1 MDTLWQFPPYLW
13 PLVGTWAL
21 ALALAFVAWRRRPTP
36 GALPLALLLM
46 AVAEWSGCYALE
58 LARRDRSFAFFCAR
72 MGYLG
77 IVTVPAAWL
86 ALVLQYTGRE
96 NWLARRR
103 WLLLTV
109 EPALTWLAALTN
121 DLHGLLWSRFERITQ
136 GMYTLTSVT
145 HGAWW
150 WVHFAYSYLLLLFGA
165 VILVRELFRAPPPFR
180 GQILALL
187 SGALLPWLANALYIS
202 GLNPLHP
209 VDLTPLA
216 FTLAGLVILLA
227 LFRFR
232 LLDIVPIARNV
243 VVDGMAD
250 GVIVLD
256 AQNRIVDLNPAA
268 RRIIGRPVAEV
279 IGRPIR
285 EIVAGRPDLIERY
298 HDVPEAQ
305 AEITLGA
312 GGGQRT
318 YQMRISPLYDP
329 RGRFTGRVIVLREIT
344 PFRQAEEAIR
354 QRDAILETVA
364 YAADRFLRMPG
375 WEREIPAILARLGEA
390 TGVSRVY
397 IFENHQGPNGELLT
411 SQRYEWAAPDATP
424 QIDNPD
430 LQNFPFVQAG
440 FARWVETMSRGEAVY
455 GPVRTLPESE
465 QKVLAAQDI
474 LSIAVVPVFVGREW
488 WGFIGFDECRFERAW
503 TPAEID
509 TLQMAANM
517 LGAAIYRARVHHQLE
532 DQARFLA
539 LLNEITRIAIGTTDF
554 QNMLQA
560 LADRL
565 GELFRADDCYIAT
578 WDEEHGRPIPR
589 AAYGPM
595 REIYPTLQ
603 FPPGETTATESV
615 LRLGRALAIEDVFNS
630 PYVSPR
636 IAARFPNR
644 SILVMPL
651 IVGQQKLGA
660 ALIAFR
666 QHHRFTAEEIARA
679 EYAAAHIA
687 LAVAKSQALMLTQ
700 REIARRKQAEE
711 QLRQYARELEARNE
725 ELDAFAHTVAHDL
738 KHSLSL
744 VVGYAE
750 LLDTLFPRLSPEQ
763 QREYVQS
770 IVQHGHKMAGVIDA
784 LLFLATAPRQEVET
798 GPLDMAQI
806 VGEAL
811 SRLSDAIAESHAEVR
826 VPPTWPTAR
835 GYAPWVEEVW
845 FNYISNAI
853 RYGGEPPRVEL
864 GADFPADAPGM
875 VRFWVRDNGPGLTPE
890 EQGRLFTPFTQ
901 VRRTGKGHGLGLSI
915 VKRIV
920 EKLGGQ
926 VSVESQPG
934 QGSTFFFT
942 LPAAENLYHQDTK
955 ARSI

>member
-13 PLVGTWAL
+13 PLVGAEAL
-21 ALALAFVAWRRRPTP
+21 ALALALFAWQRRPAP
-36 GALPLALLLM
+36 GAGLLALLML
-46 AVAEWSGCYALE
+46 AVAEWNGCYILE
-58 LARRDRSFAFFCAR
+58 LASRDISRALLWAR
-72 MGYLG
+72 TEYLG
-77 IVTVPAAWL
+77 IVTVPATWL
-86 ALVLQYTGRE
+86 ALALRHAGCE
-96 NWLARRR
+96 HWLAHRR
-103 WLLLTV
+103 WLLLAV
-109 EPALTWLAALTN
+109 EPALTLLLVWTN
-121 DLHGLLWSRFERITQ
+121 DSHGLIWSQIQQMSLGAYQVLE
-136 GMYTLTSVT
+136 VT
-145 HGAWW
+145 HGAGW
-150 WVHFAYSYLLLLFGA
+150 WVHLAYSYLLLLLGT
-165 VILVRELFRAPPPFR
+165 VLLVRAMFRAPHPYR
-180 GQILALL
+180 GQMAALL
-187 SGALLPWLANALYIS
+187 SGALLPWLGNALYVF
-202 GLNPLHP
+202 GLNPFP
-209 VDLTPLA
+209 PIDLTPFA
-216 FTLAGLVILLA
+216 FALAGPVMA
-227 LFRFR
+227 WGLFHFR
-232 LLDIVPIARNV
+232 LLDIVSIARNV

-256 AQNRIVDLNPAA
+256 AQSRIGDLNPAA
-268 RRIIGRPVAEV
+268 RQIIGRPPAEV

-285 EIVAGRPDLIERY
+285 EIAAGRPDLIEQY

-312 GGGQRT
+312 GEGQRI

-329 RGRFTGRVIVLREIT
+329 RGRFNGRVIVLREIT
-344 PFRQAEEAIR
+344 ALRQAEEALR
-354 QRDAILETVA
+354 RREAILETVA
-364 YAADRFLRMPG
+364 HAADRFLRIPD

-390 TGVSRVY
+390 VGVSRVY
-397 IFENHQGPNGELLT
+397 IFENHRGPDGELLT

-430 LQNFPFVQAG
+430 LQNFSFVQAG

-455 GPVRTLPESE
+455 GLVRTFPESE
-465 QKVLAAQDI
+465 QEVLAAQDI
-474 LSIAVVPVFVGREW
+474 LSIAVVPVFMGGEW
-488 WGFIGFDECRFERAW
+488 WGLIGFDECRFERIW
-503 TPAEID
+503 LPAEIE

-517 LGAAIYRARVHHQLE
+517 LGAAIHRSRVHHQLE

-565 GELFRADDCYIAT
+565 GELFGADDCYIAT
-578 WDEEHGRPIPR
+578 WDEEQGLPIPR

-615 LRLGRALAIEDVFNS
+615 LRLGHVLAIEDVFHS

-636 IAARFPNR
+636 IAALFPNR
-644 SILVMPL
+644 SVLVLPL

-666 QHHRFTAEEIARA
+666 QHRRFTAEEIAWA

-687 LAVAKSQALMLTQ
+687 LVVAKSQALMLTH

-711 QLRQYARELEARNE
+711 QLRQYARQLEARNE

-770 IVQHGHKMAGVIDA
+770 IVQHGHKMAGIIDA
-784 LLFLATAPRQEVET
+784 LLFLATVPRQEVET
-798 GPLDMAQI
+798 GPLDMAHI
-806 VGEAL
+806 VNEAL
-811 SRLSDAIAESHAEVR
+811 SRLTDAIAESHAEVL

-853 RYGGEPPRVEL
+853 KYGGQPPRVEL
-864 GADFPADAPGM
+864 GADFPPDAPGM
-875 VRFWVRDNGPGLTPE
+875 VRFWVRDNGPGLMPE
-890 EQGRLFTPFTQ
+890 EQSRLFTPFIQ

-920 EKLGGQ
+920 EKLGGE

-934 QGSTFFFT
+934 QGSLFAFT
-942 LPAAENLYHQDTK
+942 LPAAEK
-955 ARSI
+955 F